1 MSGTTNAETVENS
14 DRFLNQIYIES
25 CIVCNTMQLSM
36 FLNLPIQ
43 DIPTVPT
50 NIFTQC

>member
-1 MSGTTNAETVENS
+1 MSGTTNAEAEENS
-14 DRFLNQIYIES
+14 DIFLNQIYIES
-25 CIVCNTMQLSM
+25 CIACNAMRLSM

>member
-25 CIVCNTMQLSM
+25 CIACNTMQLSM
-36 FLNLPIQ
+36 FLNLFIQ

-50 NIFTQC
+50 NIFTLC